1 MLLMQNRAIKSLPKL
16 YRRDTLINKLYDS
29 GYVVYNKED
38 KLNTANYNNIFFS
51 RLNEYGCLNYE
62 YDLGLA
68 PLTTLSD
75 RRNAIESKWKA
86 WSKCSLQS
94 LQNLATRYFN
104 NDVKVSYSGDAEVTY
119 TARLGFKNRYSD
131 ETYQQWLTDNKIVF
145 PAHMIMNWV
154 YEKNRWRDYFTD
166 LNWGKAKNNYQWNT
180 ISMTWGESKTHDQYG
195 KSWEYMSTRTW
206 NDTLNEEI
214 NY

>member
-1 MLLMQNRAIKSLPKL
+1 MQNRAIKSLPKL

-29 GYVVYNKED
+29 GYVVYNKEEE
-38 KLNTANYNNIFFS
+38 LNTANYRNIFFQK
-51 RLNEYGCLNYE
+51 LNEYGCVNYE
-62 YDLGLA
+62 YDLGLT

-104 NDVKVSYSGDAEVTY
+104 NDVKVSYNGDAEVTY

-131 ETYQQWLTDNKIVF
+131 ETYQHWLEDNKIVF
-145 PAHMIMNWV
+145 PAHMLMNWI

-180 ISMTWGESKTHDQYG
+180 ISMTWGESKVHEQHG
-195 KSWEYMSTRTW
+195 KSWEYMNTRTW
-206 NDTLNEEI
+206 NATLNEEI

>member
-1 MLLMQNRAIKSLPKL
+1 MTNRAIQSLPTL

-38 KLNTANYNNIFFS
+38 ELNTANYNNIFFKT
-51 RLNEYGCLNYE
+51 LNEYGCLNYE
-62 YDLGLA
+62 YDLGLQ
-68 PLTTLSD
+68 PLTSLSD

-86 WSKCSLQS
+86 CNKCSLQS

-104 NDVKVSYSGDAEVTY
+104 NDVKVSYNGDAEVTY
-119 TARLGFKNRYSD
+119 TARLGFSNRYSS
-131 ETYQQWLTDNKIVF
+131 ETYQQWLSDNKIVF

-166 LNWGKAKNNYQWNT
+166 ISWGKAKNNYQWNT
-180 ISMTWGESKTHDQYG
+180 ISMTWGDAKIRDRHG
-195 KSWEYMSTRTW
+195 KSWEYMNTRTW

-214 NY
+214 NN